1 MRDALR
7 VDSRAMEGR
16 VGAFSGS
23 LTYRQYSVR
32 DALPDD
38 HLALFQNGIERNV
51 FHPLDP
57 SKDQDR
63 AIGWCDPRFAM
74 DLELD
79 SGTYVYTD
87 YIVLAMRIDAW
98 AIPATTLKLYTE
110 AEVQRVMAEQKRES
124 LSRYE
129 HAEAKERVIM
139 ELRRRILPTIKVID
153 MVWNLEQGVVR
164 FFSSSQ
170 RMNVDFMD
178 LFESTFGLGLM
189 PYGAY
194 AAAHSQQ
201 VGLIEL
207 ERERLEVVEPSI
219 FVEGDYNQITREV

>member
-1 MRDALR
+1 M
-7 VDSRAMEGR
+7 
-16 VGAFSGS
+16 GAFSGS

-32 DALPDD
+32 DALPEG
-38 HLALFQNGIERNV
+38 HMPLFQDGIERNV

-63 AIGWCDPRFAM
+63 ALGWCNPRFAM
-74 DLELD
+74 DLDLD
-79 SGTYVYTD
+79 SETYVYTD
-87 YIVLAMRIDAW
+87 YIVLAMRVDAW

-129 HAEAKERVIM
+129 HAEAKERVMM

-153 MVWNLEQGVVR
+153 MVWNLDQGVVR
-164 FFSSSQ
+164 FFNSSQ

-178 LFESTFGLGLM
+178 LFESTFGLVLM
-189 PYGAY
+189 PYGAF
-194 AAAHSQQ
+194 AAAHSQHA
-201 VGLIEL
+201 GLIEA
-207 ERERLEVVEPSI
+207 ERERLEVVDPSV
-219 FVEGDYNQITREV
+219 FVDDYVATQAMREV